1 MKLAARST
9 ITLKPTLSLIDTIAI
24 IISLVVGASIYETPS
39 FVAANSSS
47 EEMFLLA
54 WGIGGLISL
63 IGALCYAELATTYP
77 HPGGTYY
84 YLKQSFGPAIA
95 SLFAWTYTIIMQPGS
110 ISLLAFVFG
119 DYASQL
125 WQLGTHSPSIYAA
138 IVIMVLTGLN
148 LLGVRQGK
156 WTVLAIAQ
164 IVGLIVISVISLGIS
179 FSSAPVL
186 WIDSATYTAIHAAAV
201 APSDLWPSS
210 NIGLMMVFVL
220 LTYGGWNEAAYIS
233 VEVRDGRQNIVRSL
247 IWSISIVT
255 VLYLLVNWALIRG
268 LGLHRMAASQTVI
281 TDLMRSSMGEAGAVM
296 MSFLIMVT
304 TICSINAAIFTG
316 SRANYAVGCDFQIF
330 AALRRGRKSTPTN
343 ALLVQGLIALL
354 LVIIGAFTR
363 QGFEAMVSYTA
374 PAFWF
379 FFLLS
384 GLSIFLLRRRQPT
397 LERSFRVPLYPL
409 TPLAF
414 CGICAYMLQAS
425 LAYTSWGSLLGI
437 VVLLLGLPL
446 LWWMQKSS
454 NSTQY

>member
-1 MKLAARST
+1 MNLAARST

-24 IISLVVGASIYETPS
+24 IVSSVVGASIYETPS

-47 EEMFLLA
+47 EETLLLT

-95 SLFAWTYTIIMQPGS
+95 CLFAWTYTMVMQPGS
-110 ISLLAFVFG
+110 IALLAFVFG

-125 WQLGTHSPSIYAA
+125 WRLGAHSPSIYAA
-138 IVIMVLTGLN
+138 IVIVALTVLN
-148 LLGVRQGK
+148 LLSVRPGK
-156 WTVLAIAQ
+156 WTLLAVAQ
-164 IVGLIVISVISLGIS
+164 ITGLIVISVISLGIS
-179 FSSAPVL
+179 FLSAPVL
-186 WIDSATYTAIHAAAV
+186 WIDSAAHTATHAAPV
-201 APSDLWPSS
+201 IPMDLWPSR

-220 LTYGGWNEAAYIS
+220 LTYGGWNEVAYIS
-233 VEVRDGRQNIVRSL
+233 VEVRDGRRNIVRSL
-247 IWSISIVT
+247 VWSIGIVT
-255 VLYLLVNWALIRG
+255 ALYLLVNWALIRG
-268 LGLHRMAASQTVI
+268 LGLPQMAASQTVI
-281 TDLMRSSMGEAGAVM
+281 ADLMRSSMGEAGAVM
-296 MSFLIMVT
+296 ISFLIIVT

-316 SRANYAVGCDFQIF
+316 SRANYGVGCDFKIF
-330 AALRRGRKSTPTN
+330 AALRRGRNSTPTN
-343 ALLVQGLIALL
+343 ALLVQGLIAVL
-354 LVIIGAFTR
+354 LVIMGAFTR
-363 QGFEAMVSYTA
+363 QGFETMVRYTA

-397 LERSFRVPLYPL
+397 LDRSFRVPLYPL

-425 LAYTSWGSLLGI
+425 LAYASWGSLLGVI
-437 VVLLLGLPL
+437 VLLLGLPW

-454 NSTQY
+454 NLAQY